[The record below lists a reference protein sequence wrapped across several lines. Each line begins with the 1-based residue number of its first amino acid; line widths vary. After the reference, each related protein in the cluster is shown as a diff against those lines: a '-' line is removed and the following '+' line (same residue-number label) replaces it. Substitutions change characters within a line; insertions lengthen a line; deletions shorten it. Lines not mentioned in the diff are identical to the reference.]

1 MEISNIIKL
10 DLFPNVLIKDD
21 IDYKEIFHGFQ
32 KDSFKIIILVARYDI
47 ELHQLA
53 IRSDF
58 LNGNLEKYMYMDQPM
73 GFTESDNENI
83 VCKLKK

>member
-32 KDSFKIIILVARYDI
+32 KDSFKIIMALVARYV
-47 ELHQLA
+47 
-53 IRSDF
+53 
-58 LNGNLEKYMYMDQPM
+58 LNYIK
-73 GFTESDNENI
+73 
-83 VCKLKK
+83 